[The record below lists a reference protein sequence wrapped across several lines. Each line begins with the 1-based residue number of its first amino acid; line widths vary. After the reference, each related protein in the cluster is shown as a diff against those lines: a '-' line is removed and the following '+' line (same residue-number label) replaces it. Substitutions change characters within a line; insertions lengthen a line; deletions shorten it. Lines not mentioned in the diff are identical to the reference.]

1 MNRLLN
7 ALLDLLFPPKCPFCG
22 KVLDQGED
30 GLCFACQRI
39 LPWVGEDEVRTV
51 EFCDGCLSPLWY
63 RDGARDG
70 VHRYKFQNGRAHARL
85 FGDLMAQCLQDR
97 WEEPVDLIT
106 WVPLSKKRLRERGY
120 DQARLL
126 AQRMG
131 EVTGLPVAAALA
143 KTRNT
148 RTQSRLGQD
157 ASRRANV
164 LGAYACRPEVELAG
178 KRVALVDDVVTSGAT
193 LAECA
198 ACLRAAGAA
207 SVVVL
212 TLARAK

>member
-1 MNRLLN
+1 MNRLL
-7 ALLDLLFPPKCPFCG
+7 DLILSLIYPPKCPFCG

-207 SVVVL
+207 SVVAL

>member
-7 ALLDLLFPPKCPFCG
+7 ALLNLLYPPKCPFCG

-178 KRVALVDDVVTSGAT
+178 KRVALMDDVVTSGAT

-207 SVVVL
+207 SVVAL

>member
-7 ALLDLLFPPKCPFCG
+7 ALLNLLYPPKCPFCG

-207 SVVVL
+207 SVVAL

>member
-7 ALLDLLFPPKCPFCG
+7 ALLNLLYPPKCPFCG

>member
-1 MNRLLN
+1 
-7 ALLDLLFPPKCPFCG
+7 
-22 KVLDQGED
+22 
-30 GLCFACQRI
+30 
-39 LPWVGEDEVRTV
+39 
-51 EFCDGCLSPLWY
+51 
-63 RDGARDG
+63 
-70 VHRYKFQNGRAHARL
+70 
-85 FGDLMAQCLQDR
+85 MAQCLQDR

-207 SVVVL
+207 SVVAL